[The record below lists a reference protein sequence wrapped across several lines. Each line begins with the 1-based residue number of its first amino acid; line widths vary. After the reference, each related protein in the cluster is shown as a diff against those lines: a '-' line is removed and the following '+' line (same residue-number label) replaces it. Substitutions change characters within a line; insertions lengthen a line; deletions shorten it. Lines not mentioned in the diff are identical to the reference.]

1 MLLQGFTGFDDVII
15 VFVTSQTQ
23 NIYFEKFNKKLPQ
36 QAKILTSSLT
46 KRFLG
51 KGGGGWGGKFA
62 PTPRYI

>member
-15 VFVTSQTQ
+15 VFVTSQPQ
-23 NIYFEKFNKKLPQ
+23 NIYFKKFNKKLPQ

-51 KGGGGWGGKFA
+51 KGGGANLPLPPG
-62 PTPRYI
+62 TYRM